1 MEGGQGGEGGGRYR
15 ELTRCNI
22 NPYVAAVI
30 IAAKRC
36 PLYLEL
42 KVSIRI
48 SLRKAVNF
56 YFFITYFPRK
66 LAKWNF
72 KYMDAAKEKPCIAKG
87 SRKR

>member
-22 NPYVAAVI
+22 NPYIAAVI
-30 IAAKRC
+30 IAAKRY
-36 PLYLEL
+36 PLCLEL

-56 YFFITYFPRK
+56 YYIFS
-66 LAKWNF
+66 AKAREMEF
-72 KYMDAAKEKPCIAKG
+72 
-87 SRKR
+87 